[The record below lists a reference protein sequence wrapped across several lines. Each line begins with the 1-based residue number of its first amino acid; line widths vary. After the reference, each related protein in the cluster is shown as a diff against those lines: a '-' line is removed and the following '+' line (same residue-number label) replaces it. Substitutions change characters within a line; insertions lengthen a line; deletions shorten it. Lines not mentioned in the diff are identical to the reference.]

1 MRKFLT
7 RALGIAAVA
16 VGFAFA
22 GAGMASAD
30 TAYDPANLPT
40 TFEEQQ
46 AIWIAG
52 GENVGKGAA
61 QLSSAAFAGVPI
73 GAMEYVM
80 AGGDYMA
87 SYFPGIG

>member
-30 TAYDPANLPT
+30 TALMPPPPSYQ
-40 TFEEQQ
+40 EQQ
-46 AIWIAG
+46 AIFIDG
-52 GENVGKGAA
+52 GENAGKGAA
-61 QLSSAAFAGVPI
+61 QLVSAAFAGPFVGAVQLGEEI
-73 GAMEYVM
+73 GNY
-80 AGGDYMA
+80 GA
-87 SYFPGIG
+87 SYFPGIR